1 MSLLVSASSP
11 SPLFARSPNGL
22 TGFGVGENFEQP
34 DRAVTQSDQS
44 LHPSESLTTQVEI
57 FEEYLSPQERF
68 DDMFEIA
75 RVQDPTKTRQPR
87 SNLAHDLVLQHCD
100 GEIFGPHQDQCHLA
114 ELNSTY
120 GVSSRKVGR
129 YIFNF
134 LTWGITVIT
143 VVFCS
148 TRLVRT
154 IGIV

>member
-44 LHPSESLTTQVEI
+44 LHPSESLTAQV
-57 FEEYLSPQERF
+57 EEYLSPQERF
-68 DDMFEIA
+68 DDMSEIA
-75 RVQDPTKTRQPR
+75 RIQDPTKTRQLR

-129 YIFNF
+129 YILNSLSDLGSHPWTLFS
-134 LTWGITVIT
+134 I
-143 VVFCS
+143 C
-148 TRLVRT
+148 
-154 IGIV
+154 